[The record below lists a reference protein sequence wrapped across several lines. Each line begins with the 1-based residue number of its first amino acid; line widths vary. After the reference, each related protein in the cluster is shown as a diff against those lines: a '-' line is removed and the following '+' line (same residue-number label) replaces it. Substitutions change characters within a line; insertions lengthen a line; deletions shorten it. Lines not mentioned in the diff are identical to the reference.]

1 MPPVKAKPVGV
12 PAAPRPA
19 AVVIPEITWSSAP
32 PPIAPRS
39 FETPPPPPAS
49 PSVDTEAPPPVAQAI
64 EVAAPPRIPIEDARR
79 ALEIRDE
86 ARVLLQQVLEEAL
99 APLHY
104 AVRDLERRLEA
115 IEQRPPAPPGAIGLP
130 PVAPA
135 PSPARAAP
143 APPPVATVVVR
154 QASPDDPY
162 GSVVA
167 ARPAPPIAPR
177 SGLISI
183 DVDLGDVPF
192 SGARRKRRVI
202 VFFVV
207 FLLVV
212 FGTLFGAALL
222 SRISRV

>member
-1 MPPVKAKPVGV
+1 
-12 PAAPRPA
+12 
-19 AVVIPEITWSSAP
+19 
-32 PPIAPRS
+32 
-39 FETPPPPPAS
+39 
-49 PSVDTEAPPPVAQAI
+49 VAQATD
-64 EVAAPPRIPIEDARR
+64 VAALPRVPIEDARR

-104 AVRDLERRLEA
+104 AVRDLERRLDA
-115 IEQRPPAPPGAIGLP
+115 IEQRSPAPPGATALP
-130 PVAPA
+130 PVAA
-135 PSPARAAP
+135 AGGSPRAAP
-143 APPPVATVVVR
+143 AAPPVATVVVR

-177 SGLISI
+177 TGLISI
-183 DVDLGDVPF
+183 EVDLGEVPF

-202 VFFVV
+202 VFFVL
-207 FLLVV
+207 FLLIV